1 MEEKKVL
8 LVGGAGTLGSDILA
22 SNMKEV
28 NFHVVDD
35 FSDSV
40 LSRELVIK
48 NATLSEFN
56 IAEIEPTK
64 LLMESFKPD
73 AVIYLATNLT
83 NDSRKAFDAN
93 VLGLSNIIQTSEE
106 GIKPHIIY
114 LQSFLTRKTESPIN
128 ERTQISAADS
138 YSTWKLAGEL
148 LLNSYSGPKTNLI
161 LGSVI
166 SPRISVGA
174 IPAFSKRLTDNQ
186 VIKVTGTSR
195 DYLNPQ
201 DFISAIT
208 HVLASA
214 AGLGTITVGSGKAI
228 PTVEILLLVSKFLA
242 IDSPKFEMI
251 EPNPSDPV
259 SIILDSSNFKEKF
272 LWFPSCDFEESVS
285 RAVSTFLSSNN
296 SVRLHH

>member
-1 MEEKKVL
+1 M
-8 LVGGAGTLGSDILA
+8 
-22 SNMKEV
+22 
-28 NFHVVDD
+28 
-35 FSDSV
+35 
-40 LSRELVIK
+40 
-48 NATLSEFN
+48 
-56 IAEIEPTK
+56 
-64 LLMESFKPD
+64 
-73 AVIYLATNLT
+73 
-83 NDSRKAFDAN
+83 
-93 VLGLSNIIQTSEE
+93 
-106 GIKPHIIY
+106 
-114 LQSFLTRKTESPIN
+114 
-128 ERTQISAADS
+128 
-138 YSTWKLAGEL
+138 AGEL

-214 AGLGTITVGSGKAI
+214 AGLGTITVGSGKAV

-285 RAVSTFLSSNN
+285 RAVTTFLSSNN